1 MKKPIAYI
9 ENDAVGC
16 FDRIANPLVLIF
28 LLAIGVSQSTL
39 QSLAKSWEKS
49 IHKIRSMYGISQAS
63 YTNDYSQLLF
73 GRPFLWLL
81 CFLLIT
87 LSLSGT
93 APRIQLESPDKTCE
107 TSFVDKAFVDN
118 TGLGTNLFTPSS
130 SDTDIYNPLVTNLQ
144 NLAQEWE

>member
-73 GRPFLWLL
+73 
-81 CFLLIT
+81 
-87 LSLSGT
+87 
-93 APRIQLESPDKTCE
+93 
-107 TSFVDKAFVDN
+107 V
-118 TGLGTNLFTPSS
+118 
-130 SDTDIYNPLVTNLQ
+130 YNPLVTNLQ